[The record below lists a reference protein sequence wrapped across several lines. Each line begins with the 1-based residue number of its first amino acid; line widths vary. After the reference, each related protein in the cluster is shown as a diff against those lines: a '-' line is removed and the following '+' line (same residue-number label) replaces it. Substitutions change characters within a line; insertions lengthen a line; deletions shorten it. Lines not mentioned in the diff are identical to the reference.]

1 MLEVLFKVQAGEV
14 LGLGA
19 GIGLSGTVAHWLLT
33 YQATA
38 PPLALWIALRPFKA
52 VLSS

>member
-1 MLEVLFKVQAGEV
+1 MGHVKC
-14 LGLGA
+14 LGLRA

-38 PPLALWIALRPFKA
+38 PPLSFWIALHPLKA